1 MWTSWGSTG
10 GELGEDAK
18 AQPRNRRLPILFS
31 LATALVLSTMLLAS
45 CGSSSDQTAA
55 QRSKARLDHELA
67 YAHNDLGIPDSLLNP
82 IETQEQK
89 VSAGAGGFNYNYQDA
104 ASNYNLLYTQLIGVE
119 QTAPQVLQQQTGQD
133 IQALSEILSERRGQG
148 FSQINAYQARFDE
161 ATKDFASAKTAGE
174 FASIDATVQAQT
186 VALNALWPAYQKLQV
201 FESVLQA
208 VHNAGINSQLAEI
221 EYQGDIQVFAGA
233 APSAR
238 YQVLDAVIDGQINQL
253 MADQT
258 ESLPY
263 VGGALLDEFQARI
276 NLLRQYGQNSAANT
290 FEQEYSA
297 DAQTLASAKTL
308 ADYLTFSQ
316 VVDSQTNAMTL
327 PLVRGQAF
335 YDLNQLRTLI
345 NIVQTRNPLEAYE
358 YANPQVGIGN
368 PGDYGSPLGDTY
380 AAVTVAQY
388 QNADDETYIMLS
400 NLRALVDNLND
411 PTPPWEP
418 HATDLSLMQEY
429 GIISGK
435 VVIIS
440 LREQTARFYENGQL
454 VFWSYVTTGRPEA
467 PSPPGVHYA
476 IDHEY
481 HILFKSGDP
490 QGSALWYAPTPVNW
504 GIRYAA
510 GGYFLHDAWWRYKF
524 GPGSNLPHW
533 DPLAFDGGSHGCVNF
548 PEDVMEW
555 VYDWV
560 PDGAPIVLY

>member
-1 MWTSWGSTG
+1 MWSNWGNTG
-10 GELGEDAK
+10 ERCEGGNTPAVK
-18 AQPRNRRLPILFS
+18 RRLPIFFL
-31 LATALVLSTMLLAS
+31 LATALVLMSMMLAS
-45 CGSSSDQTAA
+45 CGSNSNQTAA
-55 QRSKARLDHELA
+55 QRSKARLDHELIHA
-67 YAHNDLGIPDSLLNP
+67 QNDLGIPQSLLKP
-82 IETQEQK
+82 IETQENK
-89 VSAGAGGFNYNYQDA
+89 VSAGAGGFNYSYQNAATNY
-104 ASNYNLLYTQLIGVE
+104 SLLYTQLIGIE

-133 IQALSEILSERRGQG
+133 IQALSQILTERRSQD
-148 FSQINAYQARFDE
+148 FSQINAYQARFDD
-161 ATKDFASAKTAGE
+161 ATKDFASAKTAGN
-174 FASIDATVQAQT
+174 FAKIDATVQAQT
-186 VALNALWPAYQKLQV
+186 AALNALWPAYQKLQV

-221 EYQGDIQVFAGA
+221 EYQNDLAVFAGA
-233 APSAR
+233 APAAR
-238 YQVLDAVIDGQINQL
+238 YQVLDVVIDGQINQL

-263 VGGALLDEFQARI
+263 IGSTLLSEFQARI
-276 NLLRQYGQNSAANT
+276 SLLRQYGQNSDAT
-290 FEQEYSA
+290 RFQQEYTDDATTLGSA
-297 DAQTLASAKTL
+297 RTL

-316 VVDSQTNAMTL
+316 VVDSQTDAMTL
-327 PLVRGQAF
+327 PLVRGEAF
-335 YDLNQLRTLI
+335 YDLKQLQTLI

-368 PGDYGSPLGDTY
+368 MGDYGSPLGDTY
-380 AAVTVAQY
+380 AAVTVADF
-388 QNADDETYIMLS
+388 QNADDETNIMLS

-418 HATDLSLMQEY
+418 HAADLSLMQEY
-429 GIISGK
+429 GIVSGK
-435 VVIIS
+435 VVIVS
-440 LREQTARFYENGQL
+440 LREQTARFYENGKL
-454 VFWSYVTTGRPEA
+454 VFWAYVTTGRPEA

-490 QGSALWYAPTPVNW
+490 QGSALWYAPTPVNY
-504 GIRYAA
+504 GVRYAA

-560 PDGAPIVLY
+560 PDGSPIVLY